1 MLRKLMKHEFK
12 ALGRYFLPMLA
23 FIVILT
29 PLFSIMM
36 RLGFT
41 SDANGITAVMAVLS
55 LTSFIIMLFAMYIA
69 VYIFIILRFYRT
81 TATSEA
87 YLTFTLP
94 AKPSQILC
102 SKLIIA
108 AVYQIITFAVTILS
122 IIGTLFITGIL
133 KPDYISRFF
142 DMVRTAFDMYPEAGS
157 VMRTT
162 LILILIGML
171 ISAFASSL
179 QFYCSIMLGQLFN
192 NHRVLISIGMYVGI
206 YIVMQMVSMIV
217 SIPVAMN
224 SIMNSN
230 SVTINDTAFGTEY
243 AINAGDTIEQFI
255 QTMTDMNSSLLVG
268 FTISIV
274 FGVAFY
280 ITTVMIMKKKLN
292 VR

>member
-1 MLRKLMKHEFK
+1 MLRKLMKHEFQ

-23 FIVILT
+23 FIIILT

-36 RLGFT
+36 RFGFA
-41 SDANGITAVMAVLS
+41 SDSSGITTIMAFLS

-108 AVYQIITFAVTILS
+108 AVYQIITFAVTFLS
-122 IIGTLFITGIL
+122 IIGTLFITGVL
-133 KPDYISRFF
+133 KPDHISRFF
-142 DMVRTAFDMYPEAGS
+142 QMFRTAFDMYPDAVR
-157 VMRTT
+157 VMRTF
-162 LILILIGML
+162 LILLLLGML
-171 ISAFASSL
+171 ISAFTSTL

-206 YIVMQMVSMIV
+206 YIIMQMVSMIIA
-217 SIPVAMN
+217 IPIAMN
-224 SIMNSN
+224 NMISTNSI
-230 SVTINDTAFGTEY
+230 TINDTMYGAEY
-243 AINAGDTIEQFI
+243 SIQSNTIEQFI
-255 QTMTDMNSSLLVG
+255 QSMEDANSSILVG
-268 FTISIV
+268 FIISIV
-274 FGVAFY
+274 FGIAFY